1 MRFGWRRIE
10 RSELQSGFLLCA
22 SKQTLLPVIYS
33 ICFRV
38 FLVTLANVLFV
49 GFIIAAESNKI
60 GLGETE
66 SVLAGHS
73 YHGEAFNEGPR
84 QAAQLMKGIASISFS
99 TSTKSAQAQKFIEQG
114 VSQLHGFWY
123 LEAERSFRQAAK
135 EDPEL
140 AIAYWGMAMA
150 NANNSERA
158 RGFIDEAMQRR
169 NGNTSRREKLYI
181 EALDSFTAKVKSDDA
196 EEVSKEEK
204 REAKKKRGER
214 YLADLEKILHE
225 FPDDIEAKAFL
236 VVQLWSSE
244 SFGIKIT
251 SRYAADALLSEIFAA
266 NPDHPVHH
274 YRIHLWDS
282 KRPEN
287 ALVSAAKCG
296 PSSPG
301 IAHMWHMPGH
311 IYSKLKRFNDAAWQQ
326 EASARVDH
334 EYMIRTRLMPDQ
346 IHNFAH
352 NNEWLVRNLIH
363 VGRVQDALDLSRN
376 LVSLPR
382 HPKFNSLSKRG
393 SYRYGR
399 QRLLQ
404 TLTEYGLWD
413 EMLAEAGGHYLPPTK
428 DAKQQ
433 EEWLGWLAVA
443 HFMTGDAKEGSRT
456 MRSLQRRQIAL
467 QTELLDAADAAADEN
482 AIDEELD
489 ESGDDGTLEEESE
502 TPPSREEIR
511 KHVEQLRTVICRVAA
526 AAATHRKDVETLKK
540 KMGTAKLNGLIQ
552 AQWLADAGD
561 IPGAIKLA
569 KKSMNDGK
577 GQVRPLAVMTDLLWR
592 NGDKKEAAKH
602 FNELRSI
609 AAVADLETPML
620 AKLAPVAKYADVK
633 KQDWRIAAK
642 PADDLG
648 NRPPLDELGPFR
660 WKPYQSPIW
669 GAKTHEGELVSSEE
683 FDGKLRLVV
692 FYLGFGCLHCMEQ
705 LHALEPRLE
714 EFKSAGIEVVGVS
727 TETTEELK
735 TGIENFDKKIRIPL
749 FSNADKS
756 VFQSF
761 RCWDD
766 FENQPLHGT
775 FLIDTRGRVRWQ
787 DIGYEPFMDVDFLLE
802 ESERLFAL
810 P

>member
-1 MRFGWRRIE
+1 
-10 RSELQSGFLLCA
+10 
-22 SKQTLLPVIYS
+22 LLPNL
-33 ICFRV
+33 F
-38 FLVTLANVLFV
+38 FV
-49 GFIIAAESNKI
+49 GFTIAAEPGKI
-60 GLGETE
+60 GSGKTE

-73 YHGEAFNEGPR
+73 YHGEVFNEGPR
-84 QAAQLMKGIASISFS
+84 QAAQLMKGMANVSFE
-99 TSTKSAQAQKFIEQG
+99 TSTKSARAQKFIDQG
-114 VSQLHGFWY
+114 ISQLHGFWF
-123 LEAERSFRQAAK
+123 LEAERSFRQASK
-135 EDPEL
+135 EDPKL

-150 NANNSERA
+150 NTNNPERA
-158 RGFIDEAMQRR
+158 RGFIDEAMKRR
-169 NGNTSRREKLYI
+169 NKNTSRREKLYI
-181 EALDSFTAKVKSDDA
+181 EALERFTPKAKSEDA
-196 EEVSKEEK
+196 EEVSKEDEK
-204 REAKKKRGER
+204 EAKKKRGER

-236 VVQLWSSE
+236 VVQLWLSDR
-244 SFGIKIT
+244 FGIKLT
-251 SRYAADALLSEIFAA
+251 SRYAVNALLGEIFAA
-266 NPDHPVHH
+266 NPKHPVHH

-282 KRPEN
+282 QHPKN
-287 ALVSAAKCG
+287 ALDSAANCG

-352 NNEWLVRNLIH
+352 NNEWLVRNLNY

-393 SYRYGR
+393 SYKYGR

-404 TLTEYGLWD
+404 TLSEYGLWD
-413 EMLAEAGGHYLPPTK
+413 ELLTEAGGHYLPPTN

-443 HFMTGDAKEGSRT
+443 HFMTGDAKQGAKT
-456 MRSLQRRQIAL
+456 LKSLQRRRLAL
-467 QTELLDAADAAADEN
+467 QTKLLDAAEQVALDAEAAEQQ
-482 AIDEELD
+482 D
-489 ESGDDGTLEEESE
+489 ESEESDTEE
-502 TPPSREEIR
+502 TSSAPNRDELK
-511 KHVEQLRTVICRVAA
+511 KHIEQLRAIICRAAA

-540 KMGTAKLNGLIQ
+540 RMGTAKLNGLIQ

-569 KKSMNDGK
+569 EKSAKDGK
-577 GQVRPLAVMTDLLWR
+577 GQVRPLAVLTDLLWR
-592 NGDKKEAAKH
+592 KDDKEEAKKR
-602 FNELRSI
+602 FEELRRV
-609 AAVADLETPML
+609 AALADLETPML
-620 AKLAPVAKYADVK
+620 AKLSPVAEYAGVK
-633 KQDWRIAAK
+633 KPDWRIAAE

-648 NRPPLDELGPFR
+648 ERPPLDELGPFR
-660 WKPYQSPIW
+660 WKPYQAPSW
-669 GAKTHEGELVSSEE
+669 GAKTHEGELVSGEE
-683 FDGKLRLVV
+683 FDGKPSLIV

-714 EFKSAGIEVVGVS
+714 EFKSAGIEVVGIS
-727 TETTEELK
+727 TETIKELK
-735 TGIENFDKKIRIPL
+735 TGIENFDKRIGIPL
-749 FSNADKS
+749 LSNADKH
-756 VFQSF
+756 VFRSF

-775 FLIDTRGRVRWQ
+775 FLIDSRGRVRWQ

-802 ESERLFAL
+802 ESKRLFAL